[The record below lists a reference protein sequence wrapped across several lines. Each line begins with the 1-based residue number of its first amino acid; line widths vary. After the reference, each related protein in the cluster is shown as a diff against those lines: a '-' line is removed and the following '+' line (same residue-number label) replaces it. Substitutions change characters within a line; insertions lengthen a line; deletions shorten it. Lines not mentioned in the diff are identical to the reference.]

1 MSPSVLGAS
10 MFLLL
15 TAGPDDP
22 KAALPFVAAKGARLD
37 GEDVSL
43 VAMADGVH
51 FLTESTDRHAVEA
64 SGLPTVGRTV
74 ERLREADALADAV
87 ALEACC
93 AARGIGESDLV
104 DWASMDDER
113 AVARVAADH
122 DTTLTF

>member
-1 MSPSVLGAS
+1 

-22 KAALPFVAAKGARLD
+22 TAALPFVAAKGALLD

-51 FLTESTDRHAVEA
+51 FLTDSTDRHAVEA
-64 SGLPTVGRTV
+64 SGLPTVGRTI

-87 ALEACC
+87 ALRACC
-93 AARGIGESDLV
+93 DARGIDDSDLA
-104 DWASMDDER
+104 DWASMDDES
-113 AVARVAADH
+113 AVARVAAAH
-122 DTTLTF
+122 ETTLTF